1 MEATEKTTTPT
12 RQVLVDEI
20 ISKLM
25 RHETHLSFSSLKCF
39 GENPKAFIDYKLK
52 TITPTPAMVYG
63 SMMHCLVLQ
72 PELFEQ
78 RYFVL
83 DDAEIVADI
92 GGAKPRAT
100 NKYKDWKNEQEALA
114 GEKIIVSAEDY
125 LQASMQN
132 IAIKTN
138 RSSNKILKQTKEAE
152 KEIEWEYKNF
162 IFNGV
167 IDRIGDVVLDLK
179 SCADAEPR
187 KFQRE
192 IINRQYHLQAAMY
205 LKGIAEVKPYYI
217 IAIDADCNISVHE
230 LSESL
235 INYGLEEYDRLLER
249 FNECIL
255 NDELNSSYDFWAERF
270 DGVYVA
276 DKPEYLY

>member
-138 RSSNKILKQTKEAE
+138 RSSNKILKQTKEADC
-152 KEIEWEYKNF
+152 ISC
-162 IFNGV
+162 
-167 IDRIGDVVLDLK
+167 RIV
-179 SCADAEPR
+179 
-187 KFQRE
+187 
-192 IINRQYHLQAAMY
+192 NH
-205 LKGIAEVKPYYI
+205 
-217 IAIDADCNISVHE
+217 
-230 LSESL
+230 
-235 INYGLEEYDRLLER
+235 
-249 FNECIL
+249 
-255 NDELNSSYDFWAERF
+255 
-270 DGVYVA
+270 
-276 DKPEYLY
+276 